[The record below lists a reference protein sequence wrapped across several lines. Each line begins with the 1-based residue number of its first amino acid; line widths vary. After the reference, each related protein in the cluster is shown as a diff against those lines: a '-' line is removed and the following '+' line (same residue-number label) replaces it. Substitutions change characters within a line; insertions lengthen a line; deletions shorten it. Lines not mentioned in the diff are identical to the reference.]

1 MPEISSILQK
11 AEQKTTQGEA
21 RGEIAVYGAGL
32 AGCEAA
38 WQAAQRGHHVRLYE
52 MKPKKYTPAHHTP
65 EFAELVC
72 SNSLRSDCVTN
83 AVGLLKEE
91 MRRCDSLIME
101 AADATRVPAG
111 SALAVDRVLF
121 SRYITEKI
129 RNHPQIEVIE
139 EERTDV
145 DRDVVTVI
153 ATGPLTSSPMAEYIE
168 KQLGCGGLH
177 FFDAAAPIVDGST
190 INMEIAYYA
199 SRYNKG
205 DADYINCPMD
215 REQYEAFYEALL
227 DAKEAELKDF
237 DREEQKELTV
247 FEGCMPVEVMARRGH
262 DTLLY
267 GPMKPVGLV
276 DPRVG
281 KEAYAVVQLRKENA
295 EGTMFNLVGFQTHLT
310 FPEQRRVFRMIPGL
324 EEADFLRYGVMHRNT
339 YLNSPGL
346 LTPAYTMVSHP
357 DLLFAGQM
365 TGVEGYVESAG
376 SGLIAGI
383 NAARRAEGRE
393 GLAFPETT
401 MLGAMAAYV
410 SRGSLEGAGKFVP
423 MNANF
428 GIIPGLG
435 ERVKG
440 GKMARYERY
449 AARALEALASFC
461 TEHKIGR
468 GNDQNEDHC

>member
-1 MPEISSILQK
+1 MPQMNNSQREQQK
-11 AEQKTTQGEA
+11 SVQYRVQPCQ
-21 RGEIAVYGAGL
+21 RREIAVYGAGL

-38 WQAAQRGHHVRLYE
+38 WQAALRGVHVRLYE
-52 MKPKKYTPAHHTP
+52 MKPGKYTPAHHTP

-72 SNSLRSDCVTN
+72 SNSLRSDCLTN

-91 MRRCDSLIME
+91 MRRCGSLIME

-111 SALAVDRVLF
+111 SALAVDRVRF
-121 SRYITEKI
+121 SHYITDKI
-129 RNHPQIEVIE
+129 RSHPDIEVIE
-139 EERTDV
+139 EERCAV
-145 DRDVVTVI
+145 EPDVVTVI
-153 ATGPLTSSPMAEYIE
+153 ATGPLTSSPMADYIE
-168 KQLGCGGLH
+168 KELGCGGLH

-205 DADYINCPMD
+205 DADYINCPMN
-215 REQYEAFYEALL
+215 REQYEAFYAALL

-281 KEAYAVVQLRKENA
+281 REAYAVVQLRKENA

-346 LTPAYTMVSHP
+346 LSPAYRMLTRP
-357 DLLFAGQM
+357 DILFAGQM

-376 SGLIAGI
+376 SGLVAGI
-383 NAARRAEGRE
+383 NAASRVLGCEDVI
-393 GLAFPETT
+393 FPETT

-428 GIIPGLG
+428 GLMPPLDQK
-435 ERVKG
+435 VKG
-440 GKMARYERY
+440 GKKGRNDAI
-449 AARALEALASFC
+449 AARALQTIDSML
-461 TEHKIGR
+461 
-468 GNDQNEDHC
+468 QNGSLLSQPIR